1 MGLMKSRPL
10 VAGILALALGACA
23 TLSPASRIESR
34 LIGLG
39 ASEESAACLADELSR
54 KLDRRQL
61 RDVAAFL
68 DRVDRLDRNG
78 RPGGVVDALMEMD
91 DPSAVA
97 AVAAAG
103 ITCALRR

>member
-1 MGLMKSRPL
+1 MRRLSLTPII
-10 VAGILALALGACA
+10 AALALGACA
-23 TLSPASRIESR
+23 TMSTASRIENR

-39 ASEESAACLADELSR
+39 ASEASAACLAGELKR

-68 DRVDRLDRNG
+68 DRLDRRG
-78 RPGGVVDALMEMD
+78 RPGGVIDALMEMD